1 MKEKTTKKILPK
13 DNESNI
19 PNPNKGTRG
28 TNKQYSQNQGN
39 RGKQL
44 NPNQEKLKTVKEESN
59 MTNSKPNPAPKP
71 NRTPKQNPAPTP
83 NRTPKPNPVPKPNR
97 TPKPNP
103 VPKPNPAPKPNLN
116 YPSTTGNRSGKHR
129 GNVKK
134 NS

>member
-1 MKEKTTKKILPK
+1 MAQNTTKKILPK

-44 NPNQEKLKTVKEESN
+44 NPNQEKLKTIKEAPN
-59 MTNSKPNPAPKP
+59 MAKSKP
-71 NRTPKQNPAPTP
+71 NPAPTP
-83 NRTPKPNPVPKPNR
+83 NRTPKPK
-97 TPKPNP
+97 
-103 VPKPNPAPKPNLN
+103 PAPKPNPN
-116 YPSTTGNRSGKHR
+116 YPSTTGNPSGKHR